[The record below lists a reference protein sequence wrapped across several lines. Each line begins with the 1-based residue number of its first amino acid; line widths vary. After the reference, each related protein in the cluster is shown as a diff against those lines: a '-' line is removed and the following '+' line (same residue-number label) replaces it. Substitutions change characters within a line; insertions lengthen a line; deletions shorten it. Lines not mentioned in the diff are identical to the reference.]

1 MAGTLADFHKR
12 SAEARQMGLLL
23 TAHLAEQRC
32 SILPSGQLGGG
43 HSFCLIIRYQE
54 PSSDL
59 HWEILTENN
68 LILISCLGPRKSA
81 SPLGRTNLSKSGPN
95 EPGNISCHVMT
106 NRSRQSRFKHWQWSR
121 GNLACG
127 ART

>member
-95 EPGNISCHVMT
+95 EPYFFLGVGSCPDGRNNFNFEFSEVS
-106 NRSRQSRFKHWQWSR
+106 SRCS
-121 GNLACG
+121 GLL
-127 ART
+127 